1 MNTENAVNIE
11 ANETVSAL
19 PVHTQ
24 DVTEGSMIDAM
35 HSDGAEAGPE
45 DDAGKSKGIHH
56 TINPGLDMKRFDL
69 DDEDKSEGATEKAS
83 GVGELPL
90 VFGGQEESKEGEE
103 NLTSDSIAENGDE
116 SSEEAELEGNPSKDV
131 ALSDKLEKLFA
142 GWEEKSSRHEGLEAF
157 KNGYALPF
165 LMELGYD
172 IFNVDHVAPLESG
185 GGYVINNGN
194 GRFLLSLKYET
205 LTDIND
211 DDVFLHLTRDAFTIG
226 TSKIE
231 YISGRL
237 KDLGSLYLIEH
248 FKAENLDVMILKNI
262 EETYSHDQEK
272 ITAALIDII
281 TSENSPII
289 GLIAERMTDTSGK
302 QGALLRERIQIAL
315 SAIITKG

>member
-1 MNTENAVNIE
+1 MNTENVNSIE
-11 ANETVSAL
+11 TNETVSAL
-19 PVHTQ
+19 PTQTQ
-24 DVTEGSMIDAM
+24 DVAGGSMIEAM
-35 HSDGAEAGPE
+35 HSDGAEASQE

-56 TINPGLDMKRFDL
+56 TINPSLDMKRFDL
-69 DDEDKSEGATEKAS
+69 DDEDKIETITEKDHGA
-83 GVGELPL
+83 GELPL
-90 VFGGQEESKEGEE
+90 VFGGGEGNKENEDS
-103 NLTSDSIAENGDE
+103 LPSDSDAESGDE
-116 SSEEAELEGNPSKDV
+116 SDKEAELESNPSKDV
-131 ALSDKLEKLFA
+131 AISRNLEKLFA
-142 GWEEKSSRHEGLEAF
+142 GWEEKSSRHENLEAF

-185 GGYVINNGN
+185 GGYVINNGS

-231 YISGRL
+231 YISGQL
-237 KDLGSLYLIEH
+237 KDLASLYLIEH
-248 FKAENLDVMILKNI
+248 FKADNLDVMILKNI

-272 ITAALIDII
+272 ITTALIDII

-289 GLIAERMTDTSGK
+289 GLIAERMTDASGK
-302 QGALLRERIQIAL
+302 NGALLRERIQIAL
-315 SAIITKG
+315 STIITKG